1 MSRAHT
7 IGRATC
13 LTVGLMWGWVPSA
26 AHGQSDVPRVLL
38 KSATPIAEQLRPDD
52 VAVLLKQEGE
62 RLYRPPGAREPVF
75 GVDTPDTHLVA
86 VVRLER
92 ATGMLAEEGRW
103 IHTSFVGTIQEAVF
117 ARPGVASAPGT
128 LVEFQTYGG
137 SVTIGSTVVSTE
149 RRRQLTVGRDYLVFL
164 QNAGHAFYYA
174 TGEILEVRDGLL
186 VPPPPS
192 PGDETLPGSGEGLRL
207 TDAVASVRR
216 FGAGVR

>member
-1 MSRAHT
+1 MSRAQRFL
-7 IGRATC
+7 RATC
-13 LTVGLMWGWVPSA
+13 IVFGVTVGWAPSSVYS
-26 AHGQSDVPRVLL
+26 QTDSPRVIW

-52 VAVLLKQEGE
+52 AVVLLKQEGE
-62 RLYRPPGAREPVF
+62 RLYRPPGTREPVF

-103 IHTSFVGTIQEAVF
+103 IHTSFVGTIQNAVF
-117 ARPGVASAPGT
+117 ARPGVPSAPGT

-149 RRRQLTVGRDYLVFL
+149 RRQRLTIGRDYLVFL
-164 QNAGHAFYYA
+164 QNAGHAYYYT
-174 TGEILEVRDGLL
+174 TGEILEVKDGVL
-186 VPPPPS
+186 VSPPPS
-192 PGDETLPGSGEGLRL
+192 PGDVTLPGSGEGQRL
-207 TDAVASVRR
+207 ADAVASIRR

>member
-1 MSRAHT
+1 MSRT
-7 IGRATC
+7 QRIVRASC
-13 LTVGLMWGWVPSA
+13 LAVGVFTGSAPSA
-26 AHGQSDVPRVLL
+26 SSGQTDTPRVIW
-38 KSATPIAEQLRPDD
+38 KSAIPIAEQLRPDD
-52 VAVLLKQEGE
+52 AVLLLKQEGE

-92 ATGMLAEEGRW
+92 ATGVLSEEGRW
-103 IHTSFVGTIQEAVF
+103 INTSFVGTIQDVVF
-117 ARPGVASAPGT
+117 ARPGVVSAPGA

-137 SVTIGSTVVSTE
+137 SMTIGATVVSTE
-149 RRRQLTVGRDYLVFL
+149 RRRRLTVGRDYLVFL
-164 QNAGHAFYYA
+164 QNAGHAFYYT

-192 PGDETLPGSGEGLRL
+192 PGDVALPGSGEGQRL
-207 TDAVASVRR
+207 ADAVASIRR

>member
-1 MSRAHT
+1 MSSVQRVARA
-7 IGRATC
+7 AC
-13 LTVGLMWGWVPSA
+13 VVAVAAWGGAPPVA
-26 AHGQSDVPRVLL
+26 QAQGEIPRVIM
-38 KSATPIAEQLRPDD
+38 KSATPIADQLRPDD

-103 IHTSFVGTIQEAVF
+103 INTSFVGVIQEAVF
-117 ARPGVASAPGT
+117 ARPGVVSAPGT
-128 LVEFQTYGG
+128 PLEFQTYGG
-137 SVTIGSTVVSTE
+137 SVTIGATVVSTE
-149 RRRQLTVGRDYLVFL
+149 RRRQLTVGRDYLVFF
-164 QNAGHAFYYA
+164 QNAGHAFYYT

-192 PGDETLPGSGEGLRL
+192 PGDVTLPGSGEGLRL
-207 TDAVASVRR
+207 ADAIASIRR
-216 FGAGVR
+216 FGSGLR